1 MNEPLERLTEQFR
14 RLPGVG
20 VKTARRLAYFI
31 LEEPQESVDAF
42 IEAITTA
49 KAQTKYCSVCGN
61 LSTQDPCEFCADPR
75 RDHSVICV
83 VESPTDVQA
92 MERCHE
98 YHGVYHVLHGALSPL
113 DGIQPEQLHIREL
126 LERLR
131 DDTVQEI
138 IMATDPDAEGE
149 ATALYIAGLVKPIG
163 IKVTR
168 IARGLPAGGDIGFVD
183 GVTLAGAV
191 VHRQNM

>member
-42 IEAITTA
+42 VEAITTA

-83 VESPTDVQA
+83 V
-92 MERCHE
+92 
-98 YHGVYHVLHGALSPL
+98 
-113 DGIQPEQLHIREL
+113 
-126 LERLR
+126 
-131 DDTVQEI
+131 
-138 IMATDPDAEGE
+138 
-149 ATALYIAGLVKPIG
+149 
-163 IKVTR
+163 
-168 IARGLPAGGDIGFVD
+168 
-183 GVTLAGAV
+183 
-191 VHRQNM
+191 

>member
-131 DDTVQEI
+131 DDTVKEI

-163 IKVTR
+163 ITVTR

-191 VHRQNM
+191 AHRQNM

>member
-42 IEAITTA
+42 VEAIKTA

-191 VHRQNM
+191 AHRQNM

>member
-42 IEAITTA
+42 VEAITTA

-131 DDTVQEI
+131 DDTVKEI

-149 ATALYIAGLVKPIG
+149 ATALYIASLVKPIG
-163 IKVTR
+163 VKVTR

-191 VHRQNM
+191 AHRQNM

>member
-149 ATALYIAGLVKPIG
+149 ATALYIASLVKPIG
-163 IKVTR
+163 VKVTR

-191 VHRQNM
+191 AHRQNM

>member
-42 IEAITTA
+42 VEAIKTA

-131 DDTVQEI
+131 DDTVKEI

-163 IKVTR
+163 VKVTR

-191 VHRQNM
+191 AHRQNM

>member
-92 MERCHE
+92 MERYHE

-191 VHRQNM
+191 AHRQSM

>member
-191 VHRQNM
+191 AHRQNM

>member
-1 MNEPLERLTEQFR
+1 M
-14 RLPGVG
+14 
-20 VKTARRLAYFI
+20 KTARRLAYFI

-49 KAQTKYCSVCGN
+49 KAQTKYCAVCGN

-131 DDTVQEI
+131 DDTVKEI

-149 ATALYIAGLVKPIG
+149 ATALYIASLVKPIG
-163 IKVTR
+163 VKVTR

-191 VHRQNM
+191 AHRQSM

>member
-42 IEAITTA
+42 VEAITTA

-131 DDTVQEI
+131 DDTVKEI

-163 IKVTR
+163 ITITR
-168 IARGLPAGGDIGFVD
+168 IARGLPAGGDIGVVD

-191 VHRQNM
+191 AHRQSM